1 MKDTRRIVALTLKAL
16 AITMAALS
24 FIFIVLG
31 FTGDYL
37 YIAFLAIGVTVLSV
51 SSIVEHKKILY
62 W

>member
-31 FTGDYL
+31 FTGDYM